1 MQLTHLPSL
10 LLVSVAYIDDVI
22 GLPFCERGSCH
33 VLAPYL
39 IISDGSIPKRS
50 KKI

>member
-1 MQLTHLPSL
+1 MQLIHLFSL

-22 GLPFCERGSCH
+22 GLPFQGSCH

-50 KKI
+50 KNI